1 MKPKQPRQR
10 SVVDRAIRAVRQRP
24 VPDGPP
30 AEVLST
36 ILDAETGSEDQAHPI
51 RLTKRRVTMKR
62 LATTAAAAAIIAGLL
77 LGFSYLLK
85 DDNGNIAFADVL
97 ERMQKIKTV
106 TWTTTEK
113 HSVSKKY
120 NPKWAGHFQESDR
133 TDRVSYKAP
142 GHVRIETSD
151 KITYEGKT
159 TILNYVR
166 IMDVTTGKYLYLD
179 RDKKTAELKT
189 EEPAGKPHGFI
200 NYLTRLKKKIVPE
213 AESLGKRVIG
223 GHDTIGFR
231 VRKGGNTTDLW
242 VDAKTKNLV
251 LVVITNVVVSDRV
264 IWKWVKT
271 LRDFEFDGKLD
282 DSRFSLEVPKGYK
295 KQPPREILSDVLAG
309 GDVPPPATEKDL
321 IDGLLL
327 WAVGYDGSFPA
338 ESTFKIDDAEQIKGD
353 KDPKIVNLSSE
364 RHRVVRRFVRLCAG
378 DSWHYAG
385 KGVKLGDKQAAVC
398 WYRPKD
404 SKTYRVIYGD
414 LSVRDVTPDALPKK
428 R

>member
-36 ILDAETGSEDQAHPI
+36 ILDAETGSEDQARPI

-62 LATTAAAAAIIAGLL
+62 LATTAAAAVIIAGLL
-77 LGFSYLLK
+77 LGLPYLLK
-85 DDNGNIAFADVL
+85 DDNGNVAFAEVL

-106 TWTTTEK
+106 TWTTTVK
-113 HSVSKKY
+113 HDVSKKY
-120 NPKWAGHFQESDR
+120 NPKSAVNLSDSDSTER
-133 TDRVSYKAP
+133 FFFKAP
-142 GHVRIETSD
+142 GHVRSETSI
-151 KITYEGKT
+151 KSSHGGVEQVSKSIT
-159 TILNYVR
+159 
-166 IMDVTTGKYLYLD
+166 IMDVTAGKYLFLYPD
-179 RDKKTAELKT
+179 RKEASRKT
-189 EEPAGKPHGFI
+189 EKLTGKEAHWI
-200 NYLTRLKKKIVPE
+200 TSYLTGLKMMITPE
-213 AESLGKRVIG
+213 AESLGKKAIG

-242 VDAKTKNLV
+242 VDAKSKNLV
-251 LVVITNVVVSDRV
+251 LVVITDVIVLDRV
-264 IWKWVKT
+264 IQTSVKT
-271 LRDFEFDGKLD
+271 LRDFEFDRKLD
-282 DSRFSLEVPKGYK
+282 DSLFSLDMPKGYK
-295 KQPPREILSDVLAG
+295 KSEGWEFLSFDISKL
-309 GDVPPPATEKDL
+309 DTPPPTEKDL

-327 WAVGYDGSFPA
+327 WAVVRDGEFPA

-353 KDPKIVNLSSE
+353 KDPKIVNWSSE
-364 RHRVVRRFVRLCAG
+364 RHRVVGRFVRLRAG
-378 DSWHYAG
+378 DRWHYAG